1 MPLIDYEDVND
12 DPDFNDVV
20 NRLIDLVPAVA
31 KLVPK
36 FDKSGYIY
44 NLVQPLERL
53 MRDMDDFIPGE
64 QVHLQQAIAALCDAY
79 SDPLDNLIAAE
90 TEARRL
96 AE

>member
-1 MPLIDYEDVND
+1 MLDYEDVKD

-20 NRLIDLVPAVA
+20 NKLIDLVPSVA

-64 QVHLQQAIAALCDAY
+64 QVHMQQAISALCQAY
-79 SDPLDNLIAAE
+79 SDPLDKLITAE
-90 TEARRL
+90 LEQARL
-96 AE
+96 QS